1 MAHSHSRVLWQWVG
15 PEPGR
20 ERLDHCAQKLT
31 RVRGMSFFGNWPWC
45 FVLRISLHTA
55 KGVRGVCVCVCVRT
69 RARGEELTSGCR
81 VIFHAC
87 KLAKASHG
95 EHDL

>member
-1 MAHSHSRVLWQWVG
+1 MNGWMDMAHSHSRVLWQWVG

-31 RVRGMSFFGNWPWC
+31 RVRGMSFFGNWHWC

-55 KGVRGVCVCVCVRT
+55 KGVRGVCGHGR
-69 RARGEELTSGCR
+69 EER
-81 VIFHAC
+81 N
-87 KLAKASHG
+87 
-95 EHDL
+95 